1 MGLQL
6 AFFCLMFYA
15 LIVIMLVI
23 AMKLS
28 LGILVEAQKVLLI
41 LGIFLLISSLVFS
54 PLLEYQKTFMIAV
67 FLTEFLKC

>member
-23 AMKLS
+23 ATKLS
-28 LGILVEAQKVLLI
+28 LRILVVAQTALLI
-41 LGIFLLISSLVFS
+41 QGIFLLISSLVFS